1 VERRIA
7 YLKVLGYGEDFL
19 TFWAVTRKLG
29 EILSQ
34 LKDDTDPEEC
44 TVFYRPSF
52 GRRGGAKRSEF
63 GEFDASIIT
72 PKMVYLFE
80 SKRDRSKASFLNNVL
95 KLEDVQTQR
104 HQIFRWY
111 HENWKGENWKEFAQK
126 HAQEFRAKFRKNIAG
141 ERSLLSQNL
150 MTVLGKTR
158 GRKLIN
164 VLLFLHRK
172 EPQKIETTF
181 KVVKIKYEPADGEY
195 IELT

>member
-1 VERRIA
+1 
-7 YLKVLGYGEDFL
+7 
-19 TFWAVTRKLG
+19 
-29 EILSQ
+29 
-34 LKDDTDPEEC
+34 
-44 TVFYRPSF
+44 
-52 GRRGGAKRSEF
+52 
-63 GEFDASIIT
+63 
-72 PKMVYLFE
+72 MVYLVE
-80 SKRDRSKASFLNNVL
+80 SKWDGSKASFPNNVL

-172 EPQKIETTF
+172 EPPKIETTF

-195 IELT
+195 IKLT

>member
-1 VERRIA
+1 M
-7 YLKVLGYGEDFL
+7 KVLGYGEDFL
-19 TFWAVTRKLG
+19 TFWAVTKKLG

-52 GRRGGAKRSEF
+52 GRRGGVKRSEF

-72 PKMVYLFE
+72 PKMVYLVE
-80 SKRDRSKASFLNNVL
+80 SKWDGSKASFPNNVL
-95 KLEDVQTQR
+95 KLNDVQIHR
-104 HQIFRWY
+104 HQIFSWY

-126 HAQEFRAKFRKNIAG
+126 HAREFRAKFRKNIAG
-141 ERSLLSQNL
+141 EHSLVSQNL

-172 EPQKIETTF
+172 EPPKIETTF